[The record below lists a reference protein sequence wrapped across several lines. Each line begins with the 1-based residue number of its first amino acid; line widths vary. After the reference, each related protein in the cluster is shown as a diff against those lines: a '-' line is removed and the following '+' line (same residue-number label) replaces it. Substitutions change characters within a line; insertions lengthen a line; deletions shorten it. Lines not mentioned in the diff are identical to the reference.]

1 MKVELDA
8 RSRQR
13 LQATTPDSPAVVELG
28 GGRETA
34 LAMRVKEVFS
44 YRRPLQPF
52 LLNCVGYQAK
62 GGVWVVTLAFHLGAE
77 SERSVV
83 GRVYLNPLQNEDAVL
98 LQHLALQERFVF
110 VFLNTSLSGGV
121 SQERIWSMEER
132 YRIRLLLSQ
141 TGRVVPQRPVNTL
154 EFERAKAEFD
164 ARFSLSH
171 LLSTRTPTGGA
182 VLPFFHGAVHGV
194 VLE

>member
-1 MKVELDA
+1 MKVELDS
-8 RSRQR
+8 RSHQR
-13 LQATTPDSPAVVELG
+13 LQTTAPDSPTVVELRG
-28 GGRETA
+28 SRETA
-34 LAMRVKEVFS
+34 LAMRVREVFS

-62 GGVWVVTLAFHLGAE
+62 GGVWVVTLAFRLGPE
-77 SERSVV
+77 SARHIAD
-83 GRVYLNPLQNEDAVL
+83 RVYLNPLQDEDAVL

-110 VFLNTSLSGGV
+110 VFLNRSLSGGV
-121 SQERIWSMEER
+121 SQERVWSMEER
-132 YRIRLLLSQ
+132 YRVRLLLSQ
-141 TGRVVPQRPVNTL
+141 TGRAVSQQPVNTL

-171 LLSTRTPTGGA
+171 LLATRTPIGGA
-182 VLPFFHGAVHGV
+182 VLPSLRGAVHGA

>member
-154 EFERAKAEFD
+154 EFERAKAEF
-164 ARFSLSH
+164 
-171 LLSTRTPTGGA
+171 
-182 VLPFFHGAVHGV
+182 
-194 VLE
+194 